1 MCLIRNLDLHNQIR
15 CGNNDG
21 KGHQATME
29 KVKEKQEENN
39 YTQEN
44 SYIWQSLLRIDKQ
57 EESKCFQRS
66 KRARKSE

>member
-21 KGHQATME
+21 KGQATE
-29 KVKEKQEENN
+29 KNQQQQQQKQH
-39 YTQEN
+39 YLEN

-57 EESKCFQRS
+57 EESKIF
-66 KRARKSE
+66 